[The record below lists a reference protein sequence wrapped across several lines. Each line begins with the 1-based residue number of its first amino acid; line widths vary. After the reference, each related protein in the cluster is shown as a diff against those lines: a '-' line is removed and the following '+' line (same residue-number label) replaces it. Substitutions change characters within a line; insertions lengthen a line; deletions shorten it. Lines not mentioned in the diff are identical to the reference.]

1 MAYVV
6 VVVKS
11 GHIILLIEIAAHF
24 DVKPFI
30 TYFVAVKLSLP
41 PMIMFKKK
49 KKKKIHMNTP
59 K

>member
-11 GHIILLIEIAAHF
+11 GHIILFIEIAAHF

-30 TYFVAVKLSLP
+30 IVAVKLSLP
-41 PMIMFKKK
+41 PMIMFEKKK
-49 KKKKIHMNTP
+49 KKKKKYT
-59 K
+59 